1 MNILVVDD
9 EIYVRK
15 TICAIICER
24 FDKIFDIF
32 QADSYGN
39 AMEILSQIYIDV
51 LITDIRMGD
60 ESGIELAQQVRKFH
74 PECGIV
80 FISAYDNKSYLKSA
94 ISLGAIA
101 YIEKPIGEDEL
112 VSAVSEFY
120 SDFVSKR
127 DANQKKNESDRA
139 ALVEKIIH
147 NNSDCDIKRCFKD
160 VMDIEISGLLFKVG
174 IIRYLPNR
182 SDVIIDALINKKMS
196 EFSMYCSKLL
206 YQKKSEGVYVVIHM
220 MYKTEP
226 IDVENDIFSEMCI
239 ELNKVTNV
247 LVATGTVVDDY
258 TKVINSYD
266 DAVVAME
273 LAFYGECGNVMRSLK
288 IEGLS
293 DNNNFNVFD
302 SIEQFNKLIRKYDKS
317 LALRYI
323 DTVYEQ
329 FDKSRNLPS
338 GLVSFLFKQYVYH
351 VYLLLSDN
359 NSSMS
364 DKDNTLDNMEF
375 LTFHELYEYTIAE
388 ITKCFEK
395 LKGDKLIADIE
406 KYIDDNYTNPDLS
419 ISDISKAFHLS
430 ISYVCTK
437 YKKVTGNTIN
447 GHITSVR
454 MQHARTLLLQN
465 EYSSEQVSELVGYRD
480 PNYFSRNFK
489 KVYGMTVTEYKKRL

>member
-15 TICAIICER
+15 TICAIIRER
-24 FDKIFDIF
+24 FDKLFDIF

-51 LITDIRMGD
+51 LITDIRMSD
-60 ESGIELAQQVRKFH
+60 KSGIELAQQVREFH

-101 YIEKPIGEDEL
+101 YIEKPIVEDEL
-112 VSAVSEFY
+112 ASAISKFY
-120 SDFVSKR
+120 SDFVNKR
-127 DANQKKNESDRA
+127 DANQKKNEWDRT
-139 ALVEKIIH
+139 ALVEKMIH
-147 NNSDCDIKRCFKD
+147 NHPECDIKKHFKD
-160 VMDIEISGLLFKVG
+160 VMNIEIDGLLFKVG
-174 IIRYLPNR
+174 IIRYLSNQ
-182 SDVIIDALINKKMS
+182 SDLIVDAQIAKKMS
-196 EFSMYCSKLL
+196 MFSLYCNKLL
-206 YQKKSEGVYVVIHM
+206 YRKKSEGVYVVIYM
-220 MYKTEP
+220 MYKNEP
-226 IDVENDIFSEMCI
+226 YDGKNDIFDEICA
-239 ELNKVTNV
+239 ELSKVSNV

-258 TKVINSYD
+258 TRVINSYD
-266 DAVVAME
+266 DAAVAME
-273 LAFYGECGNVMRSLK
+273 LAFYGECGTVMKSIGTENLR
-288 IEGLS
+288 
-293 DNNNFNVFD
+293 DTCNFNVFD
-302 SIEQFNKLIRKYDKS
+302 SIERFTELIKKYDKN
-317 LALRYI
+317 LTIKYI
-323 DTVYEQ
+323 NSVYEQ
-329 FDKSRNLPS
+329 FKESRNLPS

-351 VYLLLSDN
+351 VYLLLSNN
-359 NSSMS
+359 NSSVN

-406 KYIDDNYTNPDLS
+406 KYIDDNYTNPDLN
-419 ISDISKAFHLS
+419 ISDISNAFHLS

-454 MQHARTLLLQN
+454 MQHAKTLLLQN

-480 PNYFSRNFK
+480 PNYFSRAFK